1 MERSVTEIV
10 TQEVIP
16 VVRAALRET
25 TELRAAMQVLAER
38 MDALTAELAE
48 GELAELRRLAGRAI
62 RALEVAHVEG
72 GVS

>member
-48 GELAELRRLAGRAI
+48 GELAELRRLAGS
-62 RALEVAHVEG
+62 ALRMLDTTHVG
-72 GVS
+72 GRP

>member
-1 MERSVTEIV
+1 MDRSVTEIV

-48 GELAELRRLAGRAI
+48 GELAELRRLAGS
-62 RALEVAHVEG
+62 ALRMLDTTHVG
-72 GVS
+72 GRP

>member
-16 VVRAALRET
+16 AVRAALRET

-48 GELAELRRLAGRAI
+48 GELAELRRLAGS
-62 RALEVAHVEG
+62 ALRMLDTTHVG
-72 GVS
+72 GRP

>member
-48 GELAELRRLAGRAI
+48 GELAELRRLADSALRMLDTTHVGGRP
-62 RALEVAHVEG
+62 
-72 GVS
+72 

>member
-1 MERSVTEIV
+1 MERAVIEIV

-48 GELAELRRLAGRAI
+48 GELAELRRLAGS
-62 RALEVAHVEG
+62 ALRMLDTTHVG
-72 GVS
+72 GRP